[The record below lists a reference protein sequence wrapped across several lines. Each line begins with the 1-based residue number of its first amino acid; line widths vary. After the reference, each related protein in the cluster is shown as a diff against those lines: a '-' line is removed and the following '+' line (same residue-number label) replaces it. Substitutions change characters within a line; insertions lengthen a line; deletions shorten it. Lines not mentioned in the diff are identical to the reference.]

1 MTRAFRQAVCRILI
15 GVLLFAQ
22 MAVAAYACPA
32 LAISTSACMEAMA
45 SPIEAADEPAS
56 SMPMGLGQMDMD
68 SPNLCAAHCQF
79 GEQTADPFP
88 GLAVPAPVL
97 AGFYVVPLPTPPVAP
112 ARPAAAAPDRLA
124 AASPPHAILHCCFR
138 I

>member
-1 MTRAFRQAVCRILI
+1 MTRAFGQAICRILI
-15 GVLLFAQ
+15 GVVLFAQ

-32 LAISTSACMEAMA
+32 MSMTTGASVEAMA
-45 SPIEAADEPAS
+45 SMVDAGDDGVSPCPVGS
-56 SMPMGLGQMDMD
+56 GPMDMD
-68 SPNLCAAHCQF
+68 LPNLCAAHCQF
-79 GEQTADPFP
+79 GEQTADPSP
-88 GLAVPAPVL
+88 VLAVPAPVL

-112 ARPAAAAPDRLA
+112 VRPAAAEPDRLA